1 VSVTH
6 RPAQASGSLALAV
19 TAGVALA
26 LGAATNLL
34 PEAGA
39 GVAAAALLTVG
50 TLQLDRANNGVRA
63 AGGVA
68 VAAGALAAVGAVLA
82 GAEASFAYAALG
94 VGLPLSVV
102 AMAVGVVVA
111 PDPPTLATGRSVL
124 WYGLVLT
131 VAGTLAASAIH
142 TSSVTMP
149 LTLAGDLLGV
159 LTDLATRNDLA
170 GLATLGL
177 LAGALASLAGRTYR
191 ALPERH
197 RRDDPLEG
205 TAATA
210 RRGLVLLAR
219 TGTVVGALAVPP
231 ALIADAGATP
241 LADALGPAGAP
252 LVALSTAR
260 PLHALA
266 AVAAVALAVALAA
279 IGVYRRVDRTTP
291 DDVGDRLARAAG
303 GIFLLVAVPVAS
315 TVLTPLGLLEPRV
328 PPAAVDELASLVA
341 QYGTGTVLYLLVVV
355 ALVLALVLTVALG
368 VVLTADAVPEG
379 AGAVG
384 LGAALLFAATLGAAA
399 ADVGPL
405 LTLVAGAAALF
416 VWDVGENGVEVGRQ
430 LGREAETSR
439 GEFVH
444 SGASA
449 LVAGGAVAVAFG
461 AGTTASAVTVSGVG
475 WVLVLALTCS
485 TLAGV
490 LFLVALRS

>member
-6 RPAQASGSLALAV
+6 RPARASGALALAT
-19 TAGVALA
+19 TAAVALA
-26 LGAATNLL
+26 LGAATYLL
-34 PEAGA
+34 PEAAA
-39 GVAAAALLTVG
+39 GVAAAALLTAG
-50 TLQLDRANNGVRA
+50 TLWLDRANNAVRA
-63 AGGVA
+63 AGSVA
-68 VAAGALAAVGAVLA
+68 VAAGALASVGAVLA

-111 PDPPTLATGRSVL
+111 PDPKTLATGRSTL
-124 WYGLVLT
+124 WYGLALT
-131 VAGTLAASAIH
+131 TLGALAASALH

-149 LTLAGDLLGV
+149 LTLSGDLLGV
-159 LTDLATRNDLA
+159 LVDLATRNDLA

-177 LAGALASLAGRTYR
+177 LAGALTSLAGRTSR
-191 ALPERH
+191 ALPERY
-197 RRDDPLEG
+197 RGDDPLEG
-205 TAATA
+205 PAATA
-210 RRGLVLLAR
+210 RRVLVVVGRA
-219 TGTVVGALAVPP
+219 GAVVGALAVPP
-231 ALIADAGATP
+231 ALLADAGATP
-241 LADALGPAGAP
+241 LSDTLGAVGAP
-252 LVALSTAR
+252 LVALATAR
-260 PLHALA
+260 ALHALA
-266 AVAAVALAVALAA
+266 AVAVVALATALVALS
-279 IGVYRRVDRTTP
+279 VYRRVDRTTP

-303 GIFLLVAVPVAS
+303 GLVLVVAVPLAS
-315 TVLTPLGLLEPRV
+315 TVVTPLGLLEPRL
-328 PPAAVDELASLVA
+328 PSGPTDQLATLVA
-341 QYGTGTVLYLLVVV
+341 QYGTGTILYLLVVV
-355 ALVLALVLTVALG
+355 ALAVALALTVALG
-368 VVLTADAVPEG
+368 AVLTADSVPEG
-379 AGAVG
+379 AGAVA
-384 LGAALLFAATLGAAA
+384 LGAALLFVAALGAAD
-399 ADVGPL
+399 ADVGPA

-430 LGREAETSR
+430 LGRAAETSR